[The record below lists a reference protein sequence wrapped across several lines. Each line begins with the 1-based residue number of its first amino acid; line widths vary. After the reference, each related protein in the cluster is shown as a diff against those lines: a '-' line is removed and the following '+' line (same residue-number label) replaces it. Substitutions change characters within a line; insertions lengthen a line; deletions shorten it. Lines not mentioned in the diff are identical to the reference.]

1 MRIKNSFLLFL
12 PFFCLATPTPL
23 FLPPAEWHAAQP
35 KGLSSTKVGFVGKSA
50 THFCPSMSLSSEKVD
65 CSLKEYVQAVKQI
78 HRSRPDTHWRDL
90 GTIEMKAGIGRLV
103 EIRTSNSSIL
113 QAIYLEKGTAYIL
126 TAAVA
131 KEDFLAQQKEILA
144 SFKSFHLTSDLWSEI
159 PEKETRSQIFALIEA
174 KEWKS
179 LQQLIE
185 KETSSMGK
193 YWQFLAL
200 QEAYGKIFSK

>member
-1 MRIKNSFLLFL
+1 
-12 PFFCLATPTPL
+12 
-23 FLPPAEWHAAQP
+23 
-35 KGLSSTKVGFVGKSA
+35 
-50 THFCPSMSLSSEKVD
+50 
-65 CSLKEYVQAVKQI
+65 
-78 HRSRPDTHWRDL
+78 
-90 GTIEMKAGIGRLV
+90 V

>member
-1 MRIKNSFLLFL
+1 MRIRNSFLLFL
-12 PFFCLATPTPL
+12 PFFCLAAPIPL

-35 KGLSSTKVGFVGKSA
+35 KGLSVVKVGFVGKSM
-50 THFCPSMSLSSEKVD
+50 THFRPSINLSSEKVD
-65 CSLKEYVQAVKQI
+65 CSLKEYLQAVKKI
-78 HRSRPDTHWRDL
+78 HLSHPDTHWRDL
-90 GTIEMKAGIGRLV
+90 GTIEMKAGAGRLV
-103 EIRTSNSSIL
+103 EIRTSSTSIL
-113 QAIYLEKGTAYIL
+113 QAIYLENRTAYIL

-131 KEDFLAQQKEILA
+131 KEDFLSQQKEILA
-144 SFKSFHLTSDLWSEI
+144 SFKSFHLAPDLWSEI
-159 PEKETRSQIFALIEA
+159 REDKIRDQILALIEA
-174 KEWKS
+174 KEWKP